1 MNKNDLTPEESLAI
15 ISRAISNFRV
25 NYKENSVVYLLWG
38 WVFIIA
44 SILSFL
50 IIRYLPETNLS
61 SYVGVFMLCNWVI
74 ACAAGFVLLY
84 FAMRKINKQK
94 LLQSH
99 IDIYM
104 KYLWS
109 SAAIAFVVGSFIC
122 LRTGIAPP
130 AIMLLIAGIAT
141 ATSGFMLKFKPLI
154 IGGFLFFIFSI
165 ASTFVNDEFVSL
177 LMAASMI
184 CGYLIPGYLL
194 KFAGK
199 E

>member
-1 MNKNDLTPEESLAI
+1 MYAI
-15 ISRAISNFRV
+15 R
-25 NYKENSVVYLLWG
+25 
-38 WVFIIA
+38 
-44 SILSFL
+44 
-50 IIRYLPETNLS
+50 
-61 SYVGVFMLCNWVI
+61 SYY